1 MAFSERCE
9 YKVEIL
15 PNKTLQVRRADIIL
29 KDDVEVACS
38 YHRHVLT
45 PGSAITNECDCVKAI
60 APILWTDET
69 IAAYEASLKPEQPE
83 VEPEETIETIS
94 TADIQE

>member
-29 KDDVEVACS
+29 KDDVEVAS
-38 YHRHVLT
+38 TYHRHVLI
-45 PGSAITNECDCVKAI
+45 PGSDITNECDCVRAI
-60 APILWTDET
+60 APILWTDEA
-69 IAAYEASLKPEQPE
+69 IAIYQASLEPEQIE
-83 VEPEETIETIS
+83 VEPEEAIETIS

>member
-1 MAFSERCE
+1 MAFSERFE

-15 PNKTLQVRRADIIL
+15 PNKILQVRKANIIL
-29 KDDVEVACS
+29 KDDIEIASS
-38 YHRHVLT
+38 YQRHVLT
-45 PGSAITNECDCVKAI
+45 PGSDVTNECDCVKAI
-60 APILWTDET
+60 APVLWTDET
-69 IAAYEASLKPEQPE
+69 IAAYQASLESEQPE

>member
-15 PNKTLQVRRADIIL
+15 PNKVLQVRRADIIL
-29 KDDVEVACS
+29 KDDVEVAS
-38 YHRHVLT
+38 TYHRHVLI
-45 PGSAITNECDCVKAI
+45 PGSNITNECDCVKAI

-69 IAAYEASLKPEQPE
+69 IAAYQTSLEPEQVE
-83 VEPEETIETIS
+83 VEAEETIEPIS
-94 TADIQE
+94 TANIQE